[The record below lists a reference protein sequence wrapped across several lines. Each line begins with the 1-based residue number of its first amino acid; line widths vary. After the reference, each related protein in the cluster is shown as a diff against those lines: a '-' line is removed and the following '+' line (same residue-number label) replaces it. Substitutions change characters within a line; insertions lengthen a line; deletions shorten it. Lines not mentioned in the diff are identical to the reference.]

1 MKILAWVLMF
11 AVLLVAT
18 SSEAQ
23 RRPRRHRRDAGVAQ
37 VDAGQPAV
45 IPAVTTPPPAPMRS
59 PAAEGDG
66 MASVCGSMSCA
77 FFALAAP
84 FVTFM
89 LWRERRRRKAY
100 EAEVHKQNARTEQ
113 LRDLGA
119 SLVEAKRL
127 LAESEAQLRAMAPPK
142 RKAMP
147 RKTTRSSF
155 ALDRR
160 WADSFCVIDLET
172 TGLGADEHR
181 IIEIAIVLFEN
192 GIATGSWQRLV
203 HPGRKIPKGSTAIH
217 GITDADVKN
226 APSFCDLVPEIAG
239 LLHDRIPVAYNATF
253 DRGFLHAEFE
263 RAGRPP
269 SVEDV
274 PALRPDVVWIDPLLW
289 VRQLAFHED
298 GHKLG
303 QVAARMG
310 IAHAQAH
317 RAQADAHATGQIL
330 LALANGIP
338 ATYGELVD
346 EQ

>member
-1 MKILAWVLMF
+1 
-11 AVLLVAT
+11 
-18 SSEAQ
+18 
-23 RRPRRHRRDAGVAQ
+23 
-37 VDAGQPAV
+37 
-45 IPAVTTPPPAPMRS
+45 
-59 PAAEGDG
+59 
-66 MASVCGSMSCA
+66 MSCA
-77 FFALAAP
+77 FFMLGAP
-84 FVTFM
+84 FVAFF
-89 LWRERRRRKAY
+89 LWRERGRRKAY
-100 EAEVHKQNARTEQ
+100 EDEMRRRSAHAQQ

-119 SLVEAKRL
+119 SIVEAQRQ
-127 LAESEAQLRAMAPPK
+127 LAESEAMLLAMTPPK
-142 RKAMP
+142 VTVRV
-147 RKTTRSSF
+147 RERTNVRTRAASSF
-155 ALDRR
+155 ARDRR

-172 TGLGADEHR
+172 TGLGANEHR

-239 LLHDRIPVAYNATF
+239 LLHDRIPVAYNASF

-269 SVEDV
+269 SAEDV

-330 LALANGIP
+330 LALAAGIP